1 MQHTSCKS
9 FGPIRN
15 AYAFFQQHATETE
28 ADIGAYLPHLLAVT
42 TGGQPIRMLDFGCGD
57 GAFTA
62 ALLAHA
68 AWLPAR
74 LQLALVEPD
83 DVYRHQAV
91 ARLQAYTS
99 QPVRAWP
106 ALPSPLHAC
115 FDLVLA
121 NHVLYFVPEL
131 DSTLAALLGTLASS
145 GLFLTA
151 MAGQRSTFA
160 QWCQQCFTWLGQPYP
175 YHSAEGLE
183 GALARQEVGYSR
195 EDVHYEL
202 IFPDTVEHRLTV
214 MRFLLGNA
222 YHDLSQPALLALFDP
237 YVQNGQVAMRLV
249 HEHFMVW
256 RHAAG
261 GGTPQP

>member
-1 MQHTSCKS
+1 MQHTSRKA
-9 FGPIRN
+9 FGSIRD

-28 ADIGAYLPHLLAVT
+28 ADIRAYLPHLLAVA
-42 TGGQPIRMLDFGCGD
+42 TGDQPIRMLDFGCGD

-62 ALLAHA
+62 ALLAHT

-91 ARLQAYTS
+91 ARLQAYTT

-106 ALPSPLHAC
+106 ALPAHLRSC
-115 FDLVLA
+115 FDLVVA
-121 NHVLYFVPEL
+121 NHVLYFVPDL
-131 DSTLAALLGTLASS
+131 DSTLAALLGTLTIP

-175 YHSAEGLE
+175 FHSAEDLE
-183 GALARQEVGYSR
+183 GVLARQKVGHSR

-202 IFPDTVEHRLTV
+202 VFPDTVEHRLTV

-222 YHDLSQPALLALFDP
+222 YYDLSQPALLALFEP
-237 YVQNGQVAMRLV
+237 YVQNGQVAMHLV
-249 HEHFMVW
+249 HEHFIVR

-261 GGTPQP
+261 GETPQT